1 MTPLSL
7 SRMHFPVTTLGPG
20 RRLGIWFQGCGI
32 RCPGCVS
39 MDTWF
44 AKPPG
49 TTVEELLRAAEVP
62 LAAADGVTVSGGEP
76 FDQPE
81 ALEQLLKGLRSRS
94 ACDILVFSGHRVEW
108 LAPWLAR
115 LNGFIDCLVAD
126 PFAAGQPQTR
136 ALRGSDNQRM
146 VFLTELGRARF
157 GPLDRPLTPDD
168 KVLDILFDDEGGQ
181 VFLAGIPRPGDMRKL
196 ARLLQANS
204 HQAVTTEGEPR

>member
-39 MDTWF
+39 MDTWSS
-44 AKPPG
+44 KPPRI
-49 TTVEELLRAAEVP
+49 TVEELLAAAEAT

-81 ALEQLLKGLRSRS
+81 ALEQLLRGLRSQS
-94 ACDILVFSGHRVEW
+94 DVDILVFSGHTLEW
-108 LAPWLAR
+108 LAPWLSR
-115 LNGFIDCLVAD
+115 LDGLIDCLVAD
-126 PFAAGQPQTR
+126 PFMTGEPQTR

-146 VFLTELGRARF
+146 VFLTELGRERF
-157 GPLDRPLTPDD
+157 GSLDRPLTPDD
-168 KVLDILFDDEGGQ
+168 RVLDVLFDDESSQ

-196 ARLLQANS
+196 AHLLRADS